1 MRVNVIGKQVKGK
14 RLGDV
19 TKVKNAEAKFGAA
32 LKYNHIRVQFPSGD
46 EKHLLFTDWQIKLGL
61 KRAEKNPEDLP
72 KVSWIRDIILDGI
85 SLFDESRMTDL
96 QEVVNQKKVPQAAS
110 KYNHIRVLIADKRT
124 ASEQNLLFTD
134 NDIVVALD
142 RANKNP
148 EDLPKTSWL
157 KDALD

>member
-14 RLGDV
+14 RLGDLE
-19 TKVKNAEAKFGAA
+19 KVKNADRKFGAA

-46 EKHLLFTDWQIKLGL
+46 EKHLLFTDWQIRLGL
-61 KRAEKNPEDLP
+61 KRSEKNPEDLP
-72 KVSWIRDIILDGI
+72 KVSWIRDIIVDEV

-96 QEVVNQKKVPQAAS
+96 QGVINQKKVPQAAS
-110 KYNHIRVLIADKRT
+110 KYNHVRVLIDGEERH
-124 ASEQNLLFTD
+124 LLFTD
-134 NDIVVALD
+134 KDIIVALD

-157 KDALD
+157 KDLLD

>member
-1 MRVNVIGKQVKGK
+1 MRVNVIGKQVTGK
-14 RLGDV
+14 RLGDLE
-19 TKVKNAEAKFGAA
+19 KVKNADRKFGAA
-32 LKYNHIRVQFPSGD
+32 LKYNHIRIQFPSGD

-72 KVSWIRDIILDGI
+72 KVSWIRDIIVDEI
-85 SLFDESRMTDL
+85 SLFDESRMADL

-110 KYNHIRVLIADKRT
+110 KYNHIRVLINDEERH
-124 ASEQNLLFTD
+124 LLFTD
-134 NDIVVALD
+134 KDIIVALD

-157 KDALD
+157 KDLLD